1 MAGMD
6 GGVIRAPKCPH
17 YAARPHR
24 ATLSLTACD
33 VLLPPPPLLPLYFS
47 LMPARYAPLPNPHT
61 DPDAI
66 NEMEAAFDDSD
77 DDDDGPQPLTA
88 RGRNGYQALSN
99 AEPEHPTRDSHDVGH
114 HQGAAA
120 PGAYDFENADFDYI
134 RPPPGSPP
142 RAIRAG
148 PPERVREL
156 ERARAGVPGVGDGCG
171 AVVVVARRE
180 RVVQADGAGG
190 AADALRAAAR
200 LGGRAA
206 AGPGRR
212 RVLQRRCVRQCDGE
226 TFERDT
232 GAGWC
237 VCISGVMLS
246 IYADLCLVCSL

>member
-6 GGVIRAPKCPH
+6 GGVIRAPNCPH

-77 DDDDGPQPLTA
+77 DDDDGPQPPTA

-142 RAIRAG
+142 G
-148 PPERVREL
+148 PS
-156 ERARAGVPGVGDGCG
+156 ARALPNEFGNSNGLVPAFQESATDAAPSSSSSRGASGWFRRTAQAVLPTHYVQRLGLADERPQGPVGGGFSNDGVFANVTAKPSRGI
-171 AVVVVARRE
+171 
-180 RVVQADGAGG
+180 RVQDGA
-190 AADALRAAAR
+190 
-200 LGGRAA
+200 
-206 AGPGRR
+206 
-212 RVLQRRCVRQCDGE
+212 
-226 TFERDT
+226 
-232 GAGWC
+232 C
-237 VCISGVMLS
+237 VCLG
-246 IYADLCLVCSL
+246 